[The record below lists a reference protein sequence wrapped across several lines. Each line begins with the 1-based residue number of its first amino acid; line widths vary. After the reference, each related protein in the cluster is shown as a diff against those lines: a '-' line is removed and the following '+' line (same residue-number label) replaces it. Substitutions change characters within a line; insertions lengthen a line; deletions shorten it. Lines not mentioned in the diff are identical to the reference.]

1 MKTNLL
7 DGVDDGR
14 YVVAQEYY
22 KIVKKAPLDKYKLV
36 RKLRSR
42 NISKP
47 TSVLN

>member
-7 DGVDDGR
+7 DGVDDRR

-22 KIVKKAPLDKYKLV
+22 KIMKKALLGRYKLV

-42 NISKP
+42 NISKQM
-47 TSVLN
+47 SVLN

>member
-7 DGVDDGR
+7 DDVDDRR

-36 RKLRSR
+36 RKIRSR
-42 NISKP
+42 NISKQMF
-47 TSVLN
+47 VLN